1 MNLIKINT
9 EKLAELVGILLG
21 DGYLSSSTN
30 RVKISFNSKDD
41 VEYISYVNNLLV
53 ELFDVKP
60 ILKQRVNENTAE
72 LYIFKRDIIR
82 FLINNVGM
90 KVSPKWNNAVI
101 PSQFLSSKLDLQV
114 LRGYFDTDGC
124 LVTANNNGTI
134 YPRLEMKVSPSP
146 MQKQFIAILKKY
158 KFSFGV
164 YQIGDGKVRI
174 QLNGKPQLEKWIKS
188 VGFSNQKHID
198 KISRFI
204 EV

>member
-1 MNLIKINT
+1 MDSTKINT

-90 KVSPKWNNAVI
+90 KVSPKWNNAAI

>member
-1 MNLIKINT
+1 M
-9 EKLAELVGILLG
+9 
-21 DGYLSSSTN
+21 
-30 RVKISFNSKDD
+30 
-41 VEYISYVNNLLV
+41 
-53 ELFDVKP
+53 
-60 ILKQRVNENTAE
+60 
-72 LYIFKRDIIR
+72 
-82 FLINNVGM
+82 
-90 KVSPKWNNAVI
+90 
-101 PSQFLSSKLDLQV
+101 DLQV
-114 LRGYFDTDGC
+114 LRGYFETDGC

-134 YPRLEMKVSPSP
+134 YPRLEMKVSPST